1 MSNDAISEIIGF
13 TAKLAELHN
22 ENAFKVKSLNNLSFQ
37 IDKMQVP
44 LHTLSTV
51 TISNIPGIGTGH
63 TQRIAE
69 IIATNTLQELED
81 LITKTPHGILEIMR
95 IKGLGPKKIQV
106 LWHELNIDTP
116 DKLLALCKA
125 GELVKLKGF
134 GDKLQASVLDATQFF
149 LDSKGYFL
157 YAKLEPIVTILLESF
172 YLVFDKNK
180 VRVTGLFLR
189 QYDTM
194 NKLEFV
200 IDDTLTNIKLEF
212 SKMPPF
218 QFVSQQEELLI
229 YNYNTIPIY
238 IHTCTNTTLVK
249 QLFFTTGSATF
260 NDAFKNKFPTLN
272 YLESDDDTDAII
284 FKNAGIPYIAPCL
297 REDGTIID
305 LALANKLPQLIVPQ
319 DIKGIIH
326 NHSTYS
332 DGAATLRQMAEA
344 CIEKGYEYF
353 VISDHS
359 QYASYAGGLPPEKI
373 IAQHAEIDILNKELA
388 PFKIFKSIE
397 CDILPNGDLDYN
409 DEILGTFDI
418 VVASVHSVLN
428 MDKATATARLIKAIE
443 NPHTSILGHCSGR
456 LLLSRAAYPLDMQ
469 AIINACAANDV
480 VLELNASPYRLDMDW
495 KWIKNALQQNVL
507 IAINPDAHSTAGIN
521 DVRYGVL
528 CAQKAGLTKF
538 QNLSSYSLDEFEDF
552 VQQQLQKRM
561 Y

>member
-1 MSNDAISEIIGF
+1 MSNDSISEIIGF
-13 TAKLAELHN
+13 AAKLAELHN
-22 ENAFKVKSLNNLSFQ
+22 ENAFKVKSLTNLAFQ

-44 LHTLSTV
+44 LHTLSTAA
-51 TISNIPGIGTGH
+51 ISNIPGIGAGH

-69 IIATNTLQELED
+69 IITTHTLQELED
-81 LITKTPHGILEIMR
+81 LILKTPQGILEILR

-116 DKLLALCKA
+116 NKLLALCQA

-149 LDSKGYFL
+149 LDSKGYYL
-157 YAKLEPIVTILLESF
+157 YAKLEPIVAILLESF
-172 YLVFDKNK
+172 YLAFDKSS
-180 VRVTGLFLR
+180 VRVTGSFLR
-189 QYDTM
+189 QCDTM

-200 IDDTLTNIKLEF
+200 IHDTPARIKLEF
-212 SKMPPF
+212 EKMTPF
-218 QFVSQQEELLI
+218 QFVQEQEALLI

-238 IHTCTNTTLVK
+238 IFTCTNTFRDER
-249 QLFFTTGSATF
+249 LFFTTGTQVF
-260 NDAFKNKFPTLN
+260 NDAFKLKFPNIN
-272 YLESDDDTDAII
+272 YFGSLDETDSII
-284 FKNAGIPYIAPCL
+284 FQNAGIPYIAPCL
-297 REDGTIID
+297 RNDAAIIEK
-305 LALANKLPQLIVPQ
+305 AIANKLPTLILPS

-332 DGAATLRQMAEA
+332 DGAATLRQMAVA
-344 CIEKGYEYF
+344 CIEKGFEYF

-373 IAQHAEIDILNKELA
+373 IQQHAEIDALNKELA

-397 CDILPNGDLDYN
+397 CDILPNGDLDYD
-409 DEILGTFDI
+409 DEILGTFDMI
-418 VVASVHSVLN
+418 VASVHSVLN
-428 MDKATATARLIKAIE
+428 MDIETATARLIKAIE

-456 LLLSRAAYPLDMQ
+456 LLLSRAGYPLDMQ
-469 AIINACAANDV
+469 AIIDACATNDV
-480 VLELNASPYRLDMDW
+480 ALELNASPYRLDMDW
-495 KWIKNALQQNVL
+495 KWIQYALQKNVL
-507 IAINPDAHSTAGIN
+507 ISINPDAHSTAGID
-521 DVRYGVL
+521 DVRYGVIA
-528 CAQKAGLTKF
+528 AQKAGLTKH